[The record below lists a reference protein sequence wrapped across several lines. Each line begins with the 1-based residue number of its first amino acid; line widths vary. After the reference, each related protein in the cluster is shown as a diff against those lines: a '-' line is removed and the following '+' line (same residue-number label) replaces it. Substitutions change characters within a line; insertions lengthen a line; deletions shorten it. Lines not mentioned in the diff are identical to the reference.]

1 MAPATQPAHGGARE
15 VIIRIAGGKV
25 SPKPGRTEV
34 EVGARV
40 ELTVTSDVADELH
53 VHGYD
58 KAAALKPG
66 KAVTIAFTA
75 DRSGLFQ
82 VETHS
87 AHLVLTQL
95 LVR

>member
-1 MAPATQPAHGGARE
+1 MAPATQPAPGERRE
-15 VIIRIAGGKV
+15 VVIRIAGGKV
-25 SPKPGRTEV
+25 SPKPGRVEV
-34 EVGARV
+34 ERGARV
-40 ELTVTSDVADELH
+40 ELRVTSDVADELH

-58 KAAALKPG
+58 KSAQLKPG
-66 KAVTIAFTA
+66 KAATVAFTA